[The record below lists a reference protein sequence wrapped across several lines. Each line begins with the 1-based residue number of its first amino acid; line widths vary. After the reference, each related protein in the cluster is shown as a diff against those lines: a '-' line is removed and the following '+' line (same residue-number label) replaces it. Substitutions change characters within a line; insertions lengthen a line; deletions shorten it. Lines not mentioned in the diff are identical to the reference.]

1 MEKQSQE
8 ELIRALKQLIIDE
21 CDRDISIDEIS
32 NDELL
37 FGPDAPLQLDSLDAL
52 QLSVAL
58 QKEYGVRLI
67 DSKETRRV
75 MKNIANL
82 ADYLCQ

>member
-1 MEKQSQE
+1 MEKQSEE
-8 ELIRALKQLIIDE
+8 ELIRALKQLIIEE

-58 QKEYGVRLI
+58 QKKYGVRLI

-75 MKNIANL
+75 MKSVSNL
-82 ADYLCQ
+82 ASYLCR

>member
-1 MEKQSQE
+1 MVKQSKE
-8 ELIRALKQLIIDE
+8 ELTRALKQLIIDE

-32 NDELL
+32 NDEPL

-58 QKEYGVRLI
+58 QKKYGVRLI

-75 MKNIANL
+75 MKSVSNL
-82 ADYLCQ
+82 ASYLCR

>member
-21 CDRDISIDEIS
+21 CDRDTSIDGIS
-32 NDELL
+32 NNELL

-58 QKEYGVRLI
+58 QKQYGVRL
-67 DSKETRRV
+67 
-75 MKNIANL
+75 
-82 ADYLCQ
+82 

>member
-1 MEKQSQE
+1 MENQSQE
-8 ELIRALKQLIIDE
+8 ELINALKQLIIDE

-58 QKEYGVRLI
+58 QKQYGVRLI

-75 MKNIANL
+75 MKNVANL
-82 ADYLCQ
+82 ADYLCR

>member
-1 MEKQSQE
+1 MGKQTRK
-8 ELIRALKQLIIDE
+8 ELISALKQLIIDE
-21 CDRDISIDEIS
+21 CDRDVKIDEITDS
-32 NDELL
+32 ELL
-37 FGPDAPLQLDSLDAL
+37 FGADAPLQLDSLDAL

-75 MKNIANL
+75 MSNIATL
-82 ADYLCQ
+82 ADYLSR